1 MVHFKRK
8 IKFSQQKKLLFRY
21 GKRALI
27 VVLLCHPALPAV
39 MKPQAAEK
47 YPCTDSGHDNR
58 AGCIIICFVDTAYP
72 ETDNSQRGNNN
83 AGAHYNV

>member
-1 MVHFKRK
+1 MGKRHK
-8 IKFSQQKKLLFRY
+8 ISKTTKLLFRY

-39 MKPQAAEK
+39 TKPQASEK
-47 YPCTDSGHDNR
+47 DISAD
-58 AGCIIICFVDTAYP
+58 AGRNERVCCIIICFIDTAYP
-72 ETDNSQRGNNN
+72 ETDNSQCGDNN